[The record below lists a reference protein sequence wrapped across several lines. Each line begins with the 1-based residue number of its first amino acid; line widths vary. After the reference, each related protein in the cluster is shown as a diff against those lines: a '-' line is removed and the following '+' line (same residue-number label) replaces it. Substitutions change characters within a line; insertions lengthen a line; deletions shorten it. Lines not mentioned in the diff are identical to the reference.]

1 MKTAARETKKQL
13 GDYISIDNKNVGTE
27 CPSCFEIF
35 PNIEK
40 LNEHAK
46 KEHDRV
52 IRPEF
57 VAKMKKMIKNIDDEK
72 PPICEMCGRKFIGVI
87 FTKINNKVMN
97 VCFNCYEDYFGANT
111 LARATMGTP
120 DDMIKKMREPLK

>member
-1 MKTAARETKKQL
+1 
-13 GDYISIDNKNVGTE
+13 
-27 CPSCFEIF
+27 
-35 PNIEK
+35 
-40 LNEHAK
+40 
-46 KEHDRV
+46 V

-57 VAKMKKMIKNIDDEK
+57 VVKMKKMVKNIDDEK
-72 PPICEMCGRKFIGVI
+72 PPICEMCSRKFIGVI

-120 DDMIKKMREPLK
+120 DEMIKKMREPLK